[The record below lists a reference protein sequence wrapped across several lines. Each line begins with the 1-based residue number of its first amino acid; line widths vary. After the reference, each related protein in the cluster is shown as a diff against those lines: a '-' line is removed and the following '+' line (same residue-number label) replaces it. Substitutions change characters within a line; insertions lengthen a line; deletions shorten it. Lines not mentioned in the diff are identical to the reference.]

1 MRLLFTSVACCLV
14 GGLCT
19 EITVADGIVRGA
31 VAADHVIASNAG
43 VEMLRRGG
51 NAIDAA
57 VATSFTLSVADPF
70 SCGVGGGGFMIVSIP
85 GEDGGPRTNV
95 ALDYRERAPGDVHA
109 DFYVDRGATASRYG
123 GAAVG
128 VPGTVAGLWA
138 AHERWGRLPWRDC
151 LEPAIRAAS
160 AGVHVG
166 NPWIQAAEWV
176 ADVRSE
182 YPQLRDTSQW
192 VWDYLCGGGTLQ
204 TGDLIIQPAQAALL
218 DRIARLGPSA
228 FYEGE
233 VATDIAL
240 AVASSG
246 GVLSRSDLHR
256 YTVSWATPLQSAV
269 VLDRYTMISMPPP
282 SSGGV
287 AMQQIL
293 GILDR
298 RMKDVDGF
306 GSVSWTHLFIEAMRS
321 AFADRARF
329 GADGTHVAVPVREMT
344 HAEHLDAAAAAIP
357 MDYARPSA
365 GAGVLP
371 PPDDAGTSH
380 FCVYTRDG
388 WAVSCTET
396 INLSFGSLLGV
407 PKWGIVLNNEMDD
420 FATSPGKPNA
430 FGLVQSDRNAPAPG
444 KRPLSSMSPTIVL
457 EGDSVRLIAGASGGP
472 RIING
477 TLQVMLNILLRG
489 MSPEEALLAP
499 RLHHQW
505 MPDVV
510 QFEEAWTDA
519 GMIESLE
526 AMGHATKRRA
536 SVGKVQVIEVMPSGI
551 IVPASDPR
559 KGGVPA
565 GW

>member
-1 MRLLFTSVACCLV
+1 
-14 GGLCT
+14 
-19 EITVADGIVRGA
+19 
-31 VAADHVIASNAG
+31 
-43 VEMLRRGG
+43 
-51 NAIDAA
+51 
-57 VATSFTLSVADPF
+57 
-70 SCGVGGGGFMIVSIP
+70 
-85 GEDGGPRTNV
+85 
-95 ALDYRERAPGDVHA
+95 
-109 DFYVDRGATASRYG
+109 
-123 GAAVG
+123 
-128 VPGTVAGLWA
+128 
-138 AHERWGRLPWRDC
+138 
-151 LEPAIRAAS
+151 
-160 AGVHVG
+160 
-166 NPWIQAAEWV
+166 V

-204 TGDLIIQPAQAALL
+204 TGDLILQPAQAALL

-357 MDYARPSA
+357 LDYARPSA

-510 QFEEAWTDA
+510 QFEEAWMDA

-526 AMGHATKRRA
+526 AMGHATSRRA